1 MPTGTHRASVQGTGV
16 GLRRALMGPL
26 ADDHAH
32 PPAFLEVAPENWMG
46 VGGALGRRFRAF
58 SERFA
63 FVTHGLSLDIG
74 GPGALDEDHV
84 HGIRDFLDA
93 HGIAD
98 YTEHLSYTGDHG
110 HLYDLMPIPFTEEAV
125 DYVAGRVRRVQAI
138 LDRRIALENVSY
150 YASPGARMSESE
162 FINAVIERADCD
174 LLLDVN
180 NVFVNSINAGYD
192 ARAFIDS
199 LPLERVRYLHVAGH
213 WTEPDDLRIDTHGAP
228 VCDDVF
234 ALLDYTY
241 QCLGP
246 VPTLL
251 ERDFNIP
258 PWPELRAEMDAIEA
272 RRSAAGA
279 AGTRQSAPAV

>member
-1 MPTGTHRASVQGTGV
+1 MPASTHRASVQGTGV

-26 ADDHAH
+26 ADDIDH

-58 SERFA
+58 SERYA

-74 GPGALDEDHV
+74 GPAPLDEDHV
-84 HGIRDFLDA
+84 RGIRDFLDV

-180 NVFVNSINAGYD
+180 NVFVNSVNAGYD

-199 LPLERVRYLHVAGH
+199 LPLARVRYLHVAGH

-258 PWPELRAEMDAIEA
+258 PWPELRAEMDAIEG
-272 RRSAAGA
+272 RRSAAGTA
-279 AGTRQSAPAV
+279 DARHSGPAV

>member
-1 MPTGTHRASVQGTGV
+1 MPASSETASVQGTGV

-26 ADDHAH
+26 TDATTDA
-32 PPAFLEVAPENWMG
+32 PAFLETAPENWMG
-46 VGGALGRRFRAF
+46 VGGALGRRFRSF
-58 SERFA
+58 TERYP

-74 GPGALDEDHV
+74 GPRALDETHV
-84 HGIRDFLDA
+84 LGIREFLDT

-98 YTEHLSYTGDHG
+98 YSEHLSYTGDHG

-125 DYVAGRVRRVQAI
+125 DYVAARVRRVQEL

-150 YASPGARMSESE
+150 YAAPGADMAEHE
-162 FINAVIERADCD
+162 FITAVLERADCD

-192 ARAFIDS
+192 PVAFLDR
-199 LPLERVRYLHVAGH
+199 LPLQRVRYLHVAGH
-213 WTEPDDLRIDTHGAP
+213 WTEEDNLRIDTHGAP
-228 VCDDVF
+228 VCDEVF
-234 ALLDYTY
+234 ALLDAVYAR
-241 QCLGP
+241 LGP

-258 PWPELRAEMDAIEA
+258 PWPELHAEMMAVEA
-272 RRSAAGA
+272 RRSAAMLA
-279 AGTRQSAPAV
+279 TARQHR

>member
-1 MPTGTHRASVQGTGV
+1 MPTGTCRASVQGTGV
-16 GLRRALMGPL
+16 GLRRVLMDPL

-74 GPGALDEDHV
+74 GPGPLDEDHV

-162 FINAVIERADCD
+162 FINAVIARADCD

-180 NVFVNSINAGYD
+180 NVFVNSVNAGYD

-234 ALLDYTY
+234 ALLDHAY
-241 QCLGP
+241 QRLGP

-258 PWPELRAEMDAIEA
+258 PWPELRAEMDAIEG
-272 RRSAAGA
+272 RRSVAGA
-279 AGTRQSAPAV
+279 AGTQQSAPAV

>member
-1 MPTGTHRASVQGTGV
+1 MSADSHRASVQGTGV

-26 ADDHAH
+26 AEADTDA
-32 PPAFLEVAPENWMG
+32 PAFLEVAPENWMT

-58 SERFA
+58 TERYA

-74 GPGALDEDHV
+74 GTRPVDEEHV
-84 HGIRDFLDA
+84 RGIREFLDA

-98 YTEHLSYTGDHG
+98 YSEHLSYTGDHG

-125 DYVAGRVRRVQAI
+125 EYVAARVRQVQDI
-138 LDRRIALENVSY
+138 LNRRIALENVSY
-150 YASPGARMSESE
+150 YAAPGAQMSEAE

-180 NVFVNSINAGYD
+180 NVFVNGINADYD
-192 ARAFIDS
+192 PKAFIDQ
-199 LPLERVRYLHVAGH
+199 LPLHRVRYLHVAGH
-213 WTEPDDLRIDTHGAP
+213 WTEEDNLRIDTHGADI
-228 VCDDVF
+228 CTEVF
-234 ALLDYTY
+234 DLLDYTY
-241 QCLGP
+241 AQLGP

-258 PWPELRAEMDAIEA
+258 PWPELRAELDAVEQ
-272 RRSAAGA
+272 RRSAAEA
-279 AGTRQSAPAV
+279 RHSASITIA